1 MNTKASQPPA
11 ARTTWS
17 GVDVADL
24 ATMGLEDR
32 GQDPRLAGVLRLV
45 DEASRPRPLAEVLAA
60 LCSEVSAIL
69 SADVVS
75 LYLRERAVRGAPME
89 CAPVR
94 SEELRMAANVGF
106 PAGAVN
112 RVRLRVGEGIT
123 GHVAESLRPAAVV
136 LAPEDNRF
144 KSFPELREERFPV
157 FLAVPMLVGHR
168 AEGVVVLQRR
178 SKPFDDSDTV
188 LAAALTMVFAYA
200 IERASS
206 SRREVA
212 ASDDPRTARLEGISL
227 SPGRAMGR
235 VETLPTFEGLA
246 AVERSHEG
254 DPADESTPELVA
266 GRRARIEEAFTLVTK
281 DLERIRKRFEGDAS
295 MRVELETL
303 ALLETDGVFRETLLA
318 EVPTQNVALGLRK
331 MAREY
336 AQVPYKRR
344 HSESQAADPWLTL
357 RSTEVEEFCLLLAAR
372 LVGER
377 IPANSSVL
385 LVPDRL
391 TAIMAQAAVAQRV
404 AAIAIC
410 HSAEASELGVRIARA
425 AGVPVVA
432 DVGGL
437 FAWARRGDIVLVDAD
452 EGIVRVHP
460 SAAQLAEF
468 RDGTKRREG
477 A

>member
-1 MNTKASQPPA
+1 M
-11 ARTTWS
+11 
-17 GVDVADL
+17 D
-24 ATMGLEDR
+24 LEDR

-69 SADVVS
+69 AADVVS
-75 LYLRERAVRGAPME
+75 LYLRERAGEGGSSRG
-89 CAPVR
+89 
-94 SEELRMAANVGF
+94 EELRMAANVGF

-136 LAPEDNRF
+136 LAPEDNRY
-144 KSFPELREERFPV
+144 KSFPELREERFPI

-178 SKPFDDSDTV
+178 AKAFDDSDTV

-200 IERASS
+200 LERASS
-206 SRREVA
+206 TRREVA
-212 ASDDPRTARLEGISL
+212 VSEEPRTARLEGVAL
-227 SPGRAMGR
+227 SKGRAMGR

-254 DPADESTPELVA
+254 DPADESTPELVQR
-266 GRRARIEEAFTLVTK
+266 RRARIEEAFAQLTK
-281 DLERIRKRFEGDAS
+281 DLERIRKRFESDAS

-303 ALLETDGVFRETLLA
+303 ALLESDGVFRETLLA

-344 HSESQAADPWLTL
+344 QGESQAADPWLTL
-357 RSTEVEEFCLLLAAR
+357 RSTEVEEFCLLLASR

-377 IPANSSVL
+377 IPANGSVL

-391 TAIMAQAAVAQRV
+391 TAIMAQAAVAQR
-404 AAIAIC
+404 ASAIAIC
-410 HSAEASELGVRIARA
+410 HAADANELGVRIARA

-437 FAWARRGDIVLVDAD
+437 FAWARRGDIVLVDGD
-452 EGIVRVHP
+452 EGVVRVHP

-468 RDGTKRREG
+468 RDASKKREG

>member
-1 MNTKASQPPA
+1 
-11 ARTTWS
+11 
-17 GVDVADL
+17 
-24 ATMGLEDR
+24 
-32 GQDPRLAGVLRLV
+32 
-45 DEASRPRPLAEVLAA
+45 
-60 LCSEVSAIL
+60 
-69 SADVVS
+69 
-75 LYLRERAVRGAPME
+75 
-89 CAPVR
+89 
-94 SEELRMAANVGF
+94 
-106 PAGAVN
+106 
-112 RVRLRVGEGIT
+112 
-123 GHVAESLRPAAVV
+123 
-136 LAPEDNRF
+136 
-144 KSFPELREERFPV
+144 
-157 FLAVPMLVGHR
+157 MLVGHR

-178 SKPFDDSDTV
+178 AKAFDDSDTV

-200 IERASS
+200 LERASS

-212 ASDDPRTARLEGISL
+212 ASEEPRTARLEGAAL
-227 SPGRAMGR
+227 SKGRAMGR

-246 AVERSHEG
+246 AVERSREG
-254 DPADESTPELVA
+254 DPADESTPELVQR
-266 GRRARIEEAFTLVTK
+266 RRARIEEAFSLLTK

-303 ALLETDGVFRETLLA
+303 ALLESDGVFRETLLD

-331 MAREY
+331 MARDY

-344 HSESQAADPWLTL
+344 QGESQTADKWLTL
-357 RSTEVEEFCLLLAAR
+357 RSTEVEEFCLLLASR

-377 IPANSSVL
+377 IPANGSVL

-410 HSAEASELGVRIARA
+410 HSADASELGVRIAQA
-425 AGVPVVA
+425 AGIPVVA

-437 FAWARRGDIVLVDAD
+437 FAWARRGDIVLVDGD
-452 EGIVRVHP
+452 GGVVRVHP

-468 RDGTKRREG
+468 RDASKKRDG

>member
-1 MNTKASQPPA
+1 MLP
-11 ARTTWS
+11 
-17 GVDVADL
+17 
-24 ATMGLEDR
+24 TMDLEDR

-75 LYLRERAVRGAPME
+75 LYLRERAVRERPME
-89 CAPVR
+89 HAPVR

-123 GHVAESLRPAAVV
+123 GHVAETLRPAAVV

-144 KSFPELREERFPV
+144 KGFPELREERFPV

-178 SKPFDDSDTV
+178 HKPFDDSDTV

-212 ASDDPRTARLEGISL
+212 ASEEPRSARLEGVSL

-246 AVERSHEG
+246 AVERAHEG
-254 DPADESTPELVA
+254 DPADESTPELVQ
-266 GRRARIEEAFTLVTK
+266 GRRARIEEALGLVIK
-281 DLERIRKRFEGDAS
+281 DLEKVRKRFGADAA
-295 MRVELETL
+295 MRAELEML
-303 ALLETDGVFRETLLA
+303 ALLESDAVFREALLA

-336 AQVPYKRR
+336 AQVPYRR
-344 HSESQAADPWLTL
+344 RGEPADPWLTM
-357 RSTEVEEFCLLLAAR
+357 RSTEVEEFCLLLGAR
-372 LVGER
+372 VVGER
-377 IPANSSVL
+377 IPANGSVL

-391 TAIMAQAAVAQRV
+391 TAIMAQAAIAQRV

-410 HSAEASELGVRIARA
+410 HSADASDLGVRIARA
-425 AGVPVVA
+425 AGVPIVA

-452 EGIVRVHP
+452 EGVVRVHP

-468 RDGTKRREG
+468 RDEMKRREG

>member
-1 MNTKASQPPA
+1 VNTKASQPPSA
-11 ARTTWS
+11 HTTWS
-17 GVDVADL
+17 GVDVAEL
-24 ATMGLEDR
+24 ATMDLEDR

-75 LYLRERAVRGAPME
+75 LYLRERAVREPPME
-89 CAPVR
+89 RAPVR

-136 LAPEDNRF
+136 LAPEDNRY

-178 SKPFDDSDTV
+178 AKPFDDSDTV

-212 ASDDPRTARLEGISL
+212 ASDEPRTARLEGVSL

-254 DPADESTPELVA
+254 DPADESTPELVQ

-281 DLERIRKRFEGDAS
+281 DLERVRKRFEGNAS
-295 MRVELETL
+295 MRTELGML

-336 AQVPYKRR
+336 AQVPYRR
-344 HSESQAADPWLTL
+344 RGESQAADPWLTM

-410 HSAEASELGVRIARA
+410 HSADASDLGVRIARA
-425 AGVPVVA
+425 AGVPIVA

-452 EGIVRVHP
+452 EGVVRVHP

-468 RDGTKRREG
+468 RDGIKRREG